1 MNAYR
6 SNITNIKDS
15 CIYLNKKIYKLIKQI
30 KRKCN
35 YKDIKN
41 SHYDITCKLS
51 GIKYKNLYNFYSKN
65 ISLRQFKQNKKSIKK
80 VYKKY
85 NYSCKLLI
93 NKFYDNNDKY
103 LIYLNEKLKKSTNE
117 TNNFFENF
125 TKKNII
131 ENKKLTVSLYNIYN
145 VIDLEKDIRNKTKI
159 YCEFIKKIKI
169 HERQFKRYF
178 EKQIKKDLENKN
190 YSIDTLNSNNINLN
204 CLIKFQQKLNDSGII
219 EKYIDYK
226 KSKLDIY
233 DLHPIEL
240 FSSDYESKHKFNE
253 EDFNNIFSVFGDNY
267 IKLITN
273 KINNG
278 IFANKTTEI
287 MGINVSD
294 IYGNSM
300 IIFNESNTI
309 EDNFIIIHELGH
321 SFYNYYVD
329 NKLLIAKDILSS
341 EICALV
347 NELLL
352 NDYFMKNG
360 IMNSTYFLDSIMKI
374 IVDGIIEHNLFNYI
388 YIKNNINYFSIKEEY
403 LRLLKEI
410 YGDNLNLDNSD
421 VDIIINNN
429 ISNGVYLLRYIFA
442 LIISINIK
450 IKLDNDLNYVNKY
463 QKFIKYSSS
472 SESVDEL
479 LNLLDLDTN
488 DESIYENVINYVEK
502 LFVFIKSK

>member
-6 SNITNIKDS
+6 SDITNIKDS
-15 CIYLNKKIYKLIKQI
+15 CIFLNKKIYELINQI

-35 YKDIKN
+35 YKDIKD

-51 GIKYKNLYNFYSKN
+51 SIEYKNLYDFYSKN
-65 ISLRQFKQNKKSIKK
+65 ISLRHFKQNKKSIKK

-85 NYSCKLLI
+85 NYSCKLFI

-103 LIYLNEKLKKSTNE
+103 LTYINEKSKKSTNE
-117 TNNFFENF
+117 TNNFLKNF
-125 TKKNII
+125 TKKII
-131 ENKKLTVSLYNIYN
+131 VENKKVTISLYNIYN
-145 VIDLEKDIRNKTKI
+145 VIDSEKNVRNKTKI
-159 YCEFIKKIKI
+159 YCEFIKKIRI
-169 HERQFKRYF
+169 HERQFKHYF
-178 EKQIKKDLENKN
+178 EKQIKKNLENKN
-190 YSIDTLNSNNINLN
+190 YFIDTVNNINLS
-204 CLIKFQQKLNDSGII
+204 CLIKFQQKFNDSGII

-226 KSKLDIY
+226 KNKLGIY

-240 FSSDYESKHKFNE
+240 FSSDYESKYNLNE
-253 EDFNNIFSVFGDNY
+253 EDFNNIFSMFGDNY
-267 IKLITN
+267 IKLVIN

-321 SFYNYYVD
+321 SLYNYYVD

-352 NDYFMKNG
+352 NDYFVKNG

-374 IVDGIIEHNLFNYI
+374 IVDGIIEYNLFNYI
-388 YIKNNINYFSIKEEY
+388 YIKNNMDYLSVKKEY

-410 YGDNLNLDNSD
+410 YGNNLNLDNSD

-429 ISNGVYLLRYIFA
+429 IFNGVYLLRYIFA

-450 IKLDNDLNYVNKY
+450 IKLDNDLNYVKKY

-472 SESVDEL
+472 DKSIDEL
-479 LNLLDLDTN
+479 LNLLDLHTN

-502 LFVFIKSK
+502 LFIFIKSK